1 MTQEEKRLQQ
11 SRSREK
17 HWKRW
22 GPYLSERAWG
32 TVREDYSAG
41 GDAWDYLPHDHA
53 RSRAYRWNED
63 GIAGISDRHQVIC
76 FAIALWN
83 GRDPFLKERL
93 FGLTGPQ
100 GNHGEDVKEY
110 YFYLDSTPTHSYM
123 KFLYKYPQAR
133 FPYEQL
139 VEEARRRGRKDLEY
153 ELLDTGVFDGDRYFD
168 VSVEYAKAD
177 VEDIL
182 IRASVVNRG
191 PEEAR
196 LDLLP
201 TVWFRNTWSWGVDER
216 RPRLRRE
223 DTTPDLLAVR
233 LRHFEMPL
241 RWLICAQLPESSP
254 ELLFTENETN
264 LKRVFGAEN
273 SIKYV
278 KDGINDY
285 VVNGVRDAVN
295 PQLTGTKAA
304 ARYQLNIGAG
314 DTVTVKLRL
323 TTNEPKAE
331 MLGEEFEEVFAAR
344 RREADEFYAKV
355 QPGAASEDAKNIQ
368 RQAFAGMLW
377 SKQYYHYDVR
387 RWLRGDSAQPDPPRS
402 RRQGRN
408 HEWRHLHN
416 EDIISMPDK
425 WEYPWYAAWD
435 LAFHCLPIALV
446 DPDFAKEQLI
456 LMLREWYLHPN
467 GQMPAYEW
475 NFGDVNPPV
484 HAWAA
489 WRVYKIEQKHWGR
502 SDRAFLERVFHKLLL
517 NFTWWVNRKDAGG
530 NNVFEGGFL
539 GLDNIGVFDR
549 SAKLPAGGHL
559 EQSDATSWM
568 GMYCLN
574 MLVIA
579 LELAKENRAYEDV
592 ASKFLEHFVYISRAM
607 NNIGDKRIELW
618 DRRDGFYYD
627 VMLLPDGRSLPMR
640 VRSMVGLIPLF
651 AVENL
656 SSEVI
661 DGLPGFKRRMQWFID
676 HLSEFGDF
684 IETMTTPTG
693 VQRFLSLVNSHR
705 LRQVLK
711 VMLDENEFLS
721 PYGIRSLSRFHQG
734 NPYRVYV
741 DGVEH
746 RVDYE
751 PAESQT
757 GLFGG
762 NSNWRGPVWFP
773 VNFLIIES
781 LQKYHEYFTHDCD
794 HDDFVVECPTGS
806 GKMMNLWDVS
816 QELSRR
822 LIKLFLRGEDG
833 RRPAYGGVEKFQRDE
848 NWRDLILFFEYFHGD
863 NGAGLGASHQT
874 GWTGLAAKLIQQVY
888 KGHREKP
895 TGVLDPKFSEALS
908 GW

>member
-1 MTQEEKRLQQ
+1 MNQEEKRLQQ

-110 YFYLDSTPTHSYM
+110 YFYLDSTPTHSHM

-153 ELLDTGVFDGDRYFD
+153 ELLDTGVFDGNRYFD

-264 LKRVFGAEN
+264 LERVFGAEN

-355 QPGAASEDAKNIQ
+355 QPDSASEDAKNIQ

-387 RWLRGDSAQPDPPRS
+387 RWLRGDSAQPDPPKS

-435 LAFHCLPIALV
+435 LAFHCLPLALV

-607 NNIGDKRIELW
+607 NNIGDRRIELW

-627 VMLLPDGRSLPMR
+627 VMLLPDGRSFPMR

-693 VQRFLSLVNSHR
+693 VQRFLSLVNSQR

-721 PYGIRSLSRFHQG
+721 PYGIRSLSRFHQDY
-734 NPYRVYV
+734 PYRVYV

-794 HDDFVVECPTGS
+794 RDDFEVECPTGS

-908 GW
+908 GG

>member
-1 MTQEEKRLQQ
+1 
-11 SRSREK
+11 
-17 HWKRW
+17 
-22 GPYLSERAWG
+22 
-32 TVREDYSAG
+32 
-41 GDAWDYLPHDHA
+41 
-53 RSRAYRWNED
+53 
-63 GIAGISDRHQVIC
+63 
-76 FAIALWN
+76 
-83 GRDPFLKERL
+83 
-93 FGLTGPQ
+93 
-100 GNHGEDVKEY
+100 
-110 YFYLDSTPTHSYM
+110 
-123 KFLYKYPQAR
+123 
-133 FPYEQL
+133 
-139 VEEARRRGRKDLEY
+139 
-153 ELLDTGVFDGDRYFD
+153 LLDTGVFDGNRYFD

-264 LKRVFGAEN
+264 LERVFGAEN

-295 PQLTGTKAA
+295 PQLAGTKAA

-355 QPGAASEDAKNIQ
+355 QPAAASEDAKNVQ

-387 RWLRGDSAQPDPPRS
+387 RWLRGDSAQPDPPKS

-435 LAFHCLPIALV
+435 LAFHCLPLALV

-693 VQRFLSLVNSHR
+693 VQRFLSLVNSQR

-721 PYGIRSLSRFHQG
+721 PYGIRSLSRFHQDY
-734 NPYRVYV
+734 PYRVYV

-794 HDDFVVECPTGS
+794 HDDFLVECPTGS

-908 GW
+908 GG